1 MKIESI
7 IKYIE
12 SRIETAKL
20 LIQANKI
27 LNIDDELI
35 DGYMNAY
42 EEILC
47 FIKSNSSGRDVDPK
61 KLPNLLYV
69 KPKPMEEEQ
78 KIKFFDVKCCGC
90 KNEDECVSA
99 WKCLHPESEIP
110 SAKQLEE
117 TLEKRKAKELEEAR
131 EKIKTGII
139 YRTQSLR
146 GHSEVISIKN
156 TFKIPNQDFED
167 IVIDLIRKQ
176 GYQVRFLWDQA
187 FIYWK

>member
-1 MKIESI
+1 MDADKI

-12 SRIETAKL
+12 NRIETAKL
-20 LIQANKI
+20 LIQANKL
-27 LNIDDELI
+27 LNKDDELI
-35 DGYMNAY
+35 NGYMNAY
-42 EEILC
+42 EEVLWY
-47 FIKSNSSGRDVDPK
+47 IKSNRSGRDVDPK

-69 KPKPMEEEQ
+69 KPKPMEEDQ
-78 KIKFFDVKCCGC
+78 KIKFFDVKCWGC

-99 WKCLHPESEIP
+99 WKCLYPEPEIP
-110 SAKQLEE
+110 SVKELEE

-146 GHSEVISIKN
+146 GHAEVISIKN
-156 TFKIPNQDFED
+156 NFKIPHQDFED